1 MAPSCCHPPH
11 AHTVAPRPRLAFA
24 DPPTGQFRPKVLVTL
39 TSEQS
44 KVQHSLVSTSVEGCH
59 SFCNLTSALQ
69 IAQVWRAS
77 PSLQRGLP
85 LGADVSNHECWA
97 SVPDIVQLILK
108 NRQNSNQRQRIVVF
122 VGSPLG
128 ETDAKLEA
136 IGKMLKKNG
145 VALDVVSFG
154 HVEENADAVALLLAS
169 AAGLAPEEAR
179 KNLYEALLAPNCQC
193 NVLVVPKGASLTE
206 SLMSSPILLG
216 EDGSGSFA
224 ASGAGHMLDDDEM
237 DPELAMAL
245 KLSMEEETSR
255 LQKEKAAAA
264 SAKGGD
270 AAPSN
275 EQDGHGMAL
284 DNGEEDEDAM
294 MARAIAMSYESAAA
308 EGGDA
313 KPDASTK

>member
-1 MAPSCCHPPH
+1 M
-11 AHTVAPRPRLAFA
+11 
-24 DPPTGQFRPKVLVTL
+24 
-39 TSEQS
+39 
-44 KVQHSLVSTSVEGCH
+44 
-59 SFCNLTSALQ
+59 
-69 IAQVWRAS
+69 
-77 PSLQRGLP
+77 
-85 LGADVSNHECWA
+85 
-97 SVPDIVQLILK
+97 QLILK
-108 NRQNSNQRQRIVVF
+108 NRQNSNQRQRIVAF
-122 VGSPLG
+122 VGSPIG
-128 ETDAKLEA
+128 ETDEKLEA
-136 IGKMLKKNG
+136 IGRMLKKNG

-154 HVEENADAVALLLAS
+154 HVEENTDAVALLLAS

-179 KNLYEALLAPNCQC
+179 RNLHEALLAPNCQC

-255 LQKEKAAAA
+255 LQKEKVAAA

-270 AAPSN
+270 AAPSK
-275 EQDGHGMAL
+275 EQDDDGDRMAL
-284 DNGEEDEDAM
+284 DGDEEDEDAM

-313 KPDASTK
+313 KPSSDANKGTAK